1 MEYAP
6 SEVDVIVIIYGR
18 TYGIKD
24 ELKSLGFQWSVAN
37 KVWYHLGLLNAGHY
51 EFLAGLIDDPPWQGI
66 FIRCCDLD
74 NPISLLA

>member
-37 KVWYHLGLLNAGHY
+37 KVWYHLGLLGEKRCEY
-51 EFLAGLIDDPPWQGI
+51 LAWLINDPSLPGVSLR
-66 FIRCCDLD
+66 FCSLD
-74 NPISLLA
+74 IPISLLA